1 MPICYIKPPILFS
14 FVPMLEFWFDPNVP
28 VSRKF
33 SLFGMLAFVT
43 AVLYWLNPLS
53 FMTILICLGTGI
65 IFLICRYCK
74 IHFTQSHKFLAR
86 VLHWIPIAL
95 IIAIIFMQFQHG
107 DILILGAQGIGFMAL
122 AICLFSPFSLL
133 KAQDQ

>member
-1 MPICYIKPPILFS
+1 MPICYIKPPVLFS

-33 SLFGMLAFVT
+33 SLFGILVFVT

-53 FMTILICLGTGI
+53 LMAILMCLGTGI

-74 IHFTQSHKFLAR
+74 LHFAPTQSIFTR

-95 IIAIIFMQFQHG
+95 IIAIIFMQLKHG

-133 KAQDQ
+133 KA

>member
-1 MPICYIKPPILFS
+1 
-14 FVPMLEFWFDPNVP
+14 MLEFWFDPNVP

-33 SLFGMLAFVT
+33 SLFGILVFVT

-53 FMTILICLGTGI
+53 LMAILMCLGTGI

-74 IHFTQSHKFLAR
+74 LHFAPTQSIFTR

-95 IIAIIFMQFQHG
+95 IIAIIFMQLKHG